1 MVVDNKDSAVPLLE
15 TEVGDIGTVSYI
27 KTADAKKLQKIM
39 NLGLL
44 PGSKIQLI
52 QKFPIFVFQLGNT
65 QLAVDKELANEIYV
79 VVESNEPV

>member
-1 MVVDNKDSAVPLLE
+1 
-15 TEVGDIGTVSYI
+15 
-27 KTADAKKLQKIM
+27 M

-44 PGSKIQLI
+44 PGSKIHLI